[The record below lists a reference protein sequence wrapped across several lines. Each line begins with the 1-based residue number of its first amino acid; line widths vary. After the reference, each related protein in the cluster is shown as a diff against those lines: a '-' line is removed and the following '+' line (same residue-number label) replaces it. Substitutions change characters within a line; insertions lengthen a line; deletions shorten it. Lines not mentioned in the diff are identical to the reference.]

1 MIQSNF
7 IKIFSTAVYHTFYDN
22 GKCNCL
28 HFIPSHKTDKVL
40 KKFGFKMNPISNGFD
55 LFSNTTSSL
64 SDLLDYISKTTQQN
78 YFEFEIRCSNPNFI
92 LFTTLPI
99 KWLGAINYSSQ
110 DPKNQNNNGTI
121 TLNQTL
127 EEKLMSPYFGYL
139 KIYFEDLLQNP
150 NSTAPPLFEINFTA
164 RATQWQYYFIN
175 KNAIPLNNPS
185 ITEKENIQFD
195 GPEKVTIQ
203 TGESALLFTSNKTY
217 IPLSEK
223 PKYKF
228 DLINKNVSNPPNQKN
243 TNGKV
248 IIKGLPVPDVS
259 RIGIIENNEQNQVA
273 SPMYIYL

>member
-7 IKIFSTAVYHTFYDN
+7 IKTFSTTVYHTFFDN

-28 HFIPSHKTDKVL
+28 HFVPNYKTDKVL
-40 KKFGFKMNPISNGFD
+40 KKFGFRMGPISNGFD
-55 LFSNTTSSL
+55 LYLNTTSSL
-64 SDLLDYISKTTQQN
+64 SNLLDYISKTTQQD
-78 YFEFEIRCSNPNFI
+78 YFEFDIKCSNPNFI
-92 LFTTLPI
+92 LFTALPI
-99 KWLGAINYSSQ
+99 NLLGAITYSSQ
-110 DPKNQNNNGTI
+110 DPKNGNDNGKI

-127 EEKLMSPYFGYL
+127 ETRVIPSNFGSL
-139 KIYFEDLLQNP
+139 KIYFEDLVKNQN
-150 NSTAPPLFEINFTA
+150 NAAPVLFKINFTA

-175 KNAIPLNNPS
+175 KNAVLLNNPS

-195 GPEKVTIQ
+195 GPQKVTIP

-228 DLINKNVSNPPNQKN
+228 DLINKNISNQSNQKH
-243 TNGKV
+243 TNGKI

-259 RIGIIENNEQNQVA
+259 RIGIIENNDQNQVA